1 MKTLVTKLLNKEALE
16 AAEYAMIGAA
26 IVVVVAGAF
35 MALGGDISAVVES
48 ISGAL

>member
-1 MKTLVTKLLNKEALE
+1 MKNIVNKLLNKEALE

-35 MALGGDISAVVES
+35 MALGGNISDVINS
-48 ISGAL
+48 ISSAI